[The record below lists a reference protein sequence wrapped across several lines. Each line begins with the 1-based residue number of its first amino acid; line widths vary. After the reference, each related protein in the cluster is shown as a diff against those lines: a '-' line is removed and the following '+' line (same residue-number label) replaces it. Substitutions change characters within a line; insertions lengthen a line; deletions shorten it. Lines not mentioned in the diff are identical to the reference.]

1 MNTSSY
7 QSEFE
12 KLLTRDYF
20 SPKINPQ
27 RKNAFEEFLKKNL
40 SIKAW
45 DDLRFTNL
53 SALKKNDFRISEGFD
68 APKKNFKYPEAVTAD
83 NYKIVFNNGHYQKQL
98 TTLPKGIEIFTN
110 LEYYDNRKNKV
121 AQPTASPFDLLNTAF
136 MDSGMSLIVEKNIEI
151 KSPILFLLILMR
163 VL

>member
-12 KLLTRDYF
+12 KLLTRDYL

-40 SIKAW
+40 SKKAW

-53 SALKKNDFRISEGFD
+53 SEDLQSSLL
-68 APKKNFKYPEAVTAD
+68 
-83 NYKIVFNNGHYQKQL
+83 YQ
-98 TTLPKGIEIFTN
+98 
-110 LEYYDNRKNKV
+110 
-121 AQPTASPFDLLNTAF
+121 
-136 MDSGMSLIVEKNIEI
+136 
-151 KSPILFLLILMR
+151 
-163 VL
+163 